1 MKAKI
6 VVTRTMTDP
15 VMERIRSEFDAILPP
30 AAGLTPDETIAALHE
45 HRAEG
50 LLFTSGTKFD
60 AAFIDRL
67 PGHLQI
73 AATCSVGFD
82 HIDIA
87 AAKARRLIVTNT
99 PDVLNNA
106 TADMAFMLIL
116 AACRRAGEYD
126 TVVRDGWGKFYGMH
140 EFLGTEVSGKTLGII
155 GMGRIGQAVAR
166 RARGFDMKV
175 VYHNRTRLPADQEAG
190 AKYFEKL
197 DDLLQQ
203 SQILSIHAPGGAETA
218 EIINRQSLAR
228 LPRGA
233 VLVNTA
239 RGTLVNEDDLVAAL
253 KDGHLFAAGLDVFKG
268 EPKPD
273 TRFADLPNVVLAPH
287 MGSATFETRTAMGN
301 RCLDNIAAVLG
312 SGGSAID
319 PIWR

>member
-1 MKAKI
+1 MRARI

-30 AAGLTPDETIAALHE
+30 AAGLTPDEVIAAIKNHQ
-45 HRAEG
+45 AEG

-60 AAFIDRL
+60 ASFIERL
-67 PGHLQI
+67 PSHLKV

-82 HIDIA
+82 HIDVA
-87 AAKARRLIVTNT
+87 AAKARGLVVTNT

-126 TVVRDGWGKFYGMH
+126 RVVRDGWGKFYGMH

-155 GMGRIGQAVAR
+155 GMGRIGQAVAQ

-175 VYHNRTRLPADQEAG
+175 VYHNRSRLPAQFEAG
-190 AKYFEKL
+190 ATYFEKL
-197 DDLLQQ
+197 EDMLPQ
-203 SQILSIHAPGGAETA
+203 SQILTLHAPGGAETS
-218 EIINRQSLAR
+218 EIVNRDTLAL

-239 RGTLVNEDDLVAAL
+239 RGTLVNEEDLIAAL
-253 KDGHLFAAGLDVFKG
+253 NDGHLFAAGLDVFKG

-273 TRFADLPNVVLAPH
+273 ARFASLPNVVLAPH

-301 RCLDNIAAVLG
+301 RCLDNVAAVLAG
-312 SGGSAID
+312 RPASD
-319 PIWR
+319 PIW

>member
-1 MKAKI
+1 MKPKI
-6 VVTRTMTDP
+6 VVTRTMTEQ
-15 VMERIRSEFDAILPP
+15 VMERIQAEFDAVLPP
-30 AAGLTPDETIAALHE
+30 AAGLTPEETVAAIKE

-60 AAFIDRL
+60 AAFIERL
-67 PGHLQI
+67 PRHLKI

-82 HIDIA
+82 HIDVA
-87 AAKARRLIVTNT
+87 AAKARGLAVTNT
-99 PDVLNNA
+99 PDVLNDA
-106 TADMAFMLIL
+106 TADMAFMLLL

-126 TVVRDGWGKFYGMH
+126 KSVREGWGKFYGMH
-140 EFLGTEVSGKTLGII
+140 EFLGTEASGKTLGII

-175 VYHNRTRLPADQEAG
+175 VYHNRSRLPADLEAG
-190 AKYFEKL
+190 AAYYEKL
-197 DDLLQQ
+197 EDMLPR

-218 EIINRQSLAR
+218 EIINRNTLAL

-239 RGTLVNEDDLVAAL
+239 RGTLVNEDDLITAL
-253 KDGHLFAAGLDVFKG
+253 KDGQLFAAGLDVFKG

-273 TRFADLPNVVLAPH
+273 TRFAGLPNVVLAPH
-287 MGSATFETRTAMGN
+287 MGSATLETRTAMGN
-301 RCLDNIAAVLG
+301 RCLDNIAAVLRG
-312 SGGSAID
+312 DAPVD
-319 PIWR
+319 PLWQ